1 MISIKFYSLFLL
13 FYCEK
18 FINSSSQSTII
29 NMKTKFILVASVAA
43 CSFVFGQN
51 TPSKLIPG
59 KSGLHA
65 EFMRFDKNAP
75 AFQGSPVLFDE
86 ASQRLSPGQAR
97 KLGLEKDA
105 LGFETHRFQQT
116 VNDIPV
122 EYGMMAV
129 QTKDGKIV
137 GQSGKW
143 VLNVPKGVEKKANL
157 SENIALQNALS
168 FIGAESY
175 KWQNREE
182 EDFLKKD
189 SKNADAS
196 FAPKGELVYY
206 SDPTDEKLNDL
217 TLAYKFDIYAEKPL
231 SRQYV
236 FVDAK
241 NGKILGTDAIIHEV
255 NTPGTATTA
264 YSGSRSIVADSY
276 NGSYRLRET
285 GRNGGT
291 SVETYNLKKGTNY
304 STAVDFTDT
313 DNVWNN
319 VNTNKDQYATDAHW
333 GAEMTLDYYYTKFGR
348 KSIDNNNFAIKSYV
362 HYSTNYFNA
371 FWDGSRMTYG
381 DGSSTTN
388 GGKPLTALDV
398 CGHEI
403 THGMTSKTANLAYQ
417 RESGALNE
425 GFSDVFGNSIERWA
439 RPTQASWT
447 LGEDFSYVIRDMAN
461 PNAYSQ
467 PDTYKGKYWKDA
479 SSSCTPQGNPNLPG
493 YNDSCWVHTNSG
505 VLNFWYY
512 LLVTGG
518 SGTNDNGFA
527 YNVSGI
533 GLDKAGAIAYRTLTT
548 YLTSSSNYANA
559 RTYSLQAAADLY
571 GAGSN
576 EVTQVTNAWNA
587 VGVGGGTSPA
597 GLVVT
602 TSTISAYT
610 ISPNPAT
617 DRFTVNFEGKAGKGI
632 VELVSLTGKKEIS
645 EKVEITDGVNK
656 LNIQLPSNILPGVYI
671 VTVNGQKAGNL
682 IKK

>member
-1 MISIKFYSLFLL
+1 
-13 FYCEK
+13 
-18 FINSSSQSTII
+18 
-29 NMKTKFILVASVAA
+29 MKTKFILAASVAA

-65 EFMRFDKNAP
+65 DFMRFDKNGP
-75 AFQGSPVLFDE
+75 EFKGSPVLFDE
-86 ASQRLSPGQAR
+86 TSQRLSPGQSR
-97 KLGLEKDA
+97 KLGNESDQ

-129 QTKDGKIV
+129 QTKNGKIV
-137 GQSGKW
+137 GQTGKW
-143 VLNVPKGVEKKANL
+143 LLNVSKAVERKANL
-157 SENIALQNALS
+157 SEEVALQSALS
-168 FIGAESY
+168 FVGAESY
-175 KWQNREE
+175 KWQNKNEE
-182 EDFLKKD
+182 EFIKKETD
-189 SKNADAS
+189 DANAS

-217 TLAYKFDIYAEKPL
+217 RLAYKFDIYAEKPL

-241 NGKILGTDAIIHEV
+241 NGKVLGVDAIIHDV
-255 NTPGTATTA
+255 NAPGTATTA
-264 YSGSRSIVADSY
+264 YSGNRNIVADSY

-291 SVETYNLKKGTNY
+291 SVETYNLNKGTNY

-333 GAEMTLDYYYTKFGR
+333 GAEMTVDYLYTKFGR
-348 KSIDNNNFAIKSYV
+348 KSIDNNHFAIKSYI

-388 GGKPLTALDV
+388 GGKPLTAIDV

-403 THGMTSKTANLAYQ
+403 THGMTSKTANLVYQ

-425 GFSDVFGNSIERWA
+425 GFSDIFGNSIERWA

-461 PNAYSQ
+461 PNAYGQ
-467 PDTYKGKYWKDA
+467 PDTYLGTYWKATTTSGCA
-479 SSSCTPQGNPNLPG
+479 SPSQA
-493 YNDSCWVHTNSG
+493 NDYCGVHTNSG

-518 SGTNDNGFA
+518 SGTNDKGFA

-533 GLDKAGAIAYRTLTT
+533 GLDKAAAIAYRTLTT
-548 YLTSSSNYANA
+548 YLISTSTYANA

-587 VGVGGGTSPA
+587 VGVGGGTSPSGFVA
-597 GLVVT
+597 
-602 TSTISAYT
+602 SATNASPFT

-617 DRFTVNFEGKAGKGI
+617 DMFTIAFESKEGKGT
-632 VELVSLTGKKEIS
+632 VELTSLTGKREIS
-645 EKVEITDGVNK
+645 EKVTLTEGVNK
-656 LNIQLPSNILPGVYI
+656 LNIKLPSNMLPGVYI

>member
-1 MISIKFYSLFLL
+1 
-13 FYCEK
+13 
-18 FINSSSQSTII
+18 
-29 NMKTKFILVASVAA
+29 MKTKFILAASVAA

-65 EFMRFDKNAP
+65 DFMRFDKNGP
-75 AFQGSPVLFDE
+75 EFKGSPVLFDE
-86 ASQRLSPGQAR
+86 TSQRLSPGQSR
-97 KLGLEKDA
+97 KLGNESDQ

-129 QTKDGKIV
+129 QTKNGKIV
-137 GQSGKW
+137 GQTGKW
-143 VLNVPKGVEKKANL
+143 LLNVSKAVERKANL
-157 SENIALQNALS
+157 SEEIALQSALS
-168 FIGAESY
+168 FVGAESY
-175 KWQNREE
+175 KWQNKNEE
-182 EDFLKKD
+182 EFIKKETD
-189 SKNADAS
+189 DANAS

-217 TLAYKFDIYAEKPL
+217 RLAYKFDIYAEKPL

-241 NGKILGTDAIIHEV
+241 NGKVLGVDAIIHDV
-255 NTPGTATTA
+255 NAPGTATTA
-264 YSGSRSIVADSY
+264 YSGNRNIVADSY

-291 SVETYNLKKGTNY
+291 SVETYNLNKGTNY

-333 GAEMTLDYYYTKFGR
+333 GAEMTVDYLYTKFGR
-348 KSIDNNNFAIKSYV
+348 KSIDNNHFAIKSYV

-388 GGKPLTALDV
+388 GGKPLTAIDV

-403 THGMTSKTANLAYQ
+403 AHGMTSKTANLVYQ
-417 RESGALNE
+417 REPGALNE
-425 GFSDVFGNSIERWA
+425 GFSDIFGNSIERWA

-461 PNAYSQ
+461 PNAYGQ
-467 PDTYKGKYWKDA
+467 PDTYLGTYWKATTTSGCA
-479 SSSCTPQGNPNLPG
+479 SPSQA
-493 YNDSCWVHTNSG
+493 NDYCGVHTNSG

-518 SGTNDNGFA
+518 SGTNDKGFA

-533 GLDKAGAIAYRTLTT
+533 GLDKAAAIAYRTLTT
-548 YLTSSSNYANA
+548 YLISTSTYANA

-571 GAGSN
+571 GTGSN

-587 VGVGGGTSPA
+587 VGVGGGTSPS
-597 GLVVT
+597 GLVA
-602 TSTISAYT
+602 SATNASPFT

-617 DRFTVNFEGKAGKGI
+617 DMFTIAFESKEGKGT
-632 VELVSLTGKKEIS
+632 VELTSLTGKREIS
-645 EKVEITDGVNK
+645 EKVTLTEGVNK
-656 LNIQLPSNILPGVYI
+656 LNIKLPSNMLPGVYI

>member
-1 MISIKFYSLFLL
+1 
-13 FYCEK
+13 
-18 FINSSSQSTII
+18 
-29 NMKTKFILVASVAA
+29 MKTKFILAVSVAA

-65 EFMRFDKNAP
+65 EFMRFDKNGP
-75 AFQGSPVLFDE
+75 EFKGSPVLFDE
-86 ASQRLSPGQAR
+86 TSQRLSPGQSR
-97 KLGLEKDA
+97 KLGNEVDQ

-129 QTKDGKIV
+129 QTKNGKIV
-137 GQSGKW
+137 GQTGKW
-143 VLNVPKGVEKKANL
+143 MLNVPKAVERKANL
-157 SENIALQNALS
+157 SEEIALQSALS
-168 FIGAESY
+168 FVGAESY
-175 KWQNREE
+175 KWQNKDEE
-182 EDFLKKD
+182 EFIKKETND
-189 SKNADAS
+189 ASAS

-217 TLAYKFDIYAEKPL
+217 RLAYKFDIYSEKPL

-241 NGKILGTDAIIHEV
+241 NGKVLGVDAIIHDV
-255 NTPGTATTA
+255 NAPGTATTA
-264 YSGSRSIVADSY
+264 YSGNRNIVTDSY
-276 NGSYRLRET
+276 NGSYRLREI

-291 SVETYNLKKGTNY
+291 PVETYNLKKGTSY
-304 STAVDFTDT
+304 SAAVDFTDT

-333 GAEMTLDYYYTKFGR
+333 GAEMTVDYLYTKFGR
-348 KSIDNNNFAIKSYV
+348 KSIDNNHFAIKSYV

-381 DGSSTTN
+381 DGSSSTN
-388 GGKPLTALDV
+388 GGKPLTAIDV

-403 THGMTSKTANLAYQ
+403 AHGMTSKTANLVYQ

-425 GFSDVFGNSIERWA
+425 GFSDIFGNSIERWA

-461 PNAYSQ
+461 PNAYGQ
-467 PDTYKGKYWKDA
+467 PDTYLGTYWKATTTSGCA
-479 SSSCTPQGNPNLPG
+479 SPSQA
-493 YNDSCWVHTNSG
+493 NDYCGVHTNSG

-518 SGTNDNGFA
+518 SGTNDKGFA

-533 GLDKAGAIAYRTLTT
+533 GLDKAAAIAYRTLTT
-548 YLTSSSNYANA
+548 YLISTSTYANA

-587 VGVGGGTSPA
+587 VGVGGGTSPS
-597 GLVVT
+597 GLVA
-602 TSTISAYT
+602 SANNASLFT

-617 DRFTVNFEGKAGKGI
+617 DMFTVAFESKEGKGT
-632 VELVSLTGKKEIS
+632 VELTSLTGKREIS
-645 EKVEITDGVNK
+645 EKVTLTDGVNK
-656 LNIQLPSNILPGVYI
+656 LNIKLPSNMLPGVYI

>member
-1 MISIKFYSLFLL
+1 
-13 FYCEK
+13 
-18 FINSSSQSTII
+18 
-29 NMKTKFILVASVAA
+29 MKTKFILAVSVAA

-51 TPSKLIPG
+51 TPSKVIPG

-65 EFMRFDKNAP
+65 EFLRFDKNGP
-75 AFQGSPVLFDE
+75 AFKGSPVLLDE
-86 ASQRLSPGQAR
+86 RSERLSQGQAR
-97 KLGLEKDA
+97 KLGIETDK

-143 VLNVPKGVEKKANL
+143 VLKVPSGVEKKSNV
-157 SENIALQNALS
+157 SEQIALQNALN
-168 FIGAESY
+168 FVGAEQY
-175 KWQNREE
+175 KWQNKEE
-182 EDFLKKD
+182 EDFIKRETND
-189 SKNADAS
+189 DNAS

-206 SDPTDEKLNDL
+206 SDPTDETLKDL
-217 TLAYKFDIYAEKPL
+217 KLAYKFDIYAEKPL

-241 NGKILGTDAIIHEV
+241 NGNVLGMDAIIHDV
-255 NTPGTATTA
+255 NTPGTATTG
-264 YSGSRSIVADSY
+264 YSGNRNIMADSY

-291 SVETYNLKKGTNY
+291 SVETYNLKKGTSY
-304 STAVDFTDT
+304 SAAVDFTDT

-333 GAEMTLDYYYTKFGR
+333 GAEMTVDYLFTKFGR
-348 KSIDNNNFAIKSYV
+348 KSIDNNHFAIKSYV

-381 DGSSTTN
+381 DGSSSTN
-388 GGKPLTALDV
+388 GGKPLTAIDV

-403 THGMTSKTANLAYQ
+403 THGMTSKTANLVYQ
-417 RESGALNE
+417 REPGALNE
-425 GFSDVFGNSIERWA
+425 GFSDIFGNSIERWA
-439 RPTQASWT
+439 RPSQASWT

-461 PNAYSQ
+461 PNAYGQ
-467 PDTYKGKYWKDA
+467 PDTYLGTYWKAATTSGCA
-479 SSSCTPQGNPNLPG
+479 SPSQA
-493 YNDSCWVHTNSG
+493 NDYCGVHTNSG

-533 GLDKAGAIAYRTLTT
+533 GLDKAAAVAYRTLTT
-548 YLTSSSNYANA
+548 YLTSTSTYANT
-559 RTYSLQAAADLY
+559 RTYSLQAATDLY

-597 GLVVT
+597 GLIAAT
-602 TSTISAYT
+602 ANDSQYT

-617 DRFTVNFEGKAGKGI
+617 DRFTVVFNGKEGKGI
-632 VELVSLTGKKEIS
+632 VELVNLTGRKELS
-645 EKVEITDGVNK
+645 EKVNLTDGANK
-656 LNIQLPSNILPGVYI
+656 LEIQLPSNMLPGVYI

>member
-1 MISIKFYSLFLL
+1 
-13 FYCEK
+13 
-18 FINSSSQSTII
+18 
-29 NMKTKFILVASVAA
+29 MKAKFILAASIAA
-43 CSFVFGQN
+43 CSFAFGQN
-51 TPSKLIPG
+51 TPSKVIPG

-65 EFMRFDKNAP
+65 EFLRFEKDGP

-86 ASQRLSPGQAR
+86 KSERLSPGQAR
-97 KLGLEKDA
+97 KLGLETDK

-122 EYGMMAV
+122 EYGVMAV

-143 VLNVPKGVEKKANL
+143 VLKVPSGVEKKSNI
-157 SENIALQNALS
+157 SEKIALQNALN
-168 FIGAESY
+168 FVGAEQY
-175 KWQNREE
+175 KWQNKEE
-182 EDFLKKD
+182 EDFIKKE
-189 SKNADAS
+189 SKDNNAS
-196 FAPKGELVYY
+196 FVPKGELVYY
-206 SDPTDEKLNDL
+206 SDPTDETLKDL
-217 TLAYKFDIYAEKPL
+217 KLAYKFDVYAEKPL

-241 NGKILGTDAIIHEV
+241 NGKVLGMDAIIHEV
-255 NTPGTATTA
+255 NTPGAATTV
-264 YSGSRSIVADSY
+264 YSGSRNIMADSY
-276 NGSYRLRET
+276 GGSYRLRET

-291 SVETYNLKKGTNY
+291 AVETYNLQKTINF
-304 STAVDFTDT
+304 SSAVDFTDT

-333 GAEMTLDYYYTKFGR
+333 GAEMTLDYYFTKFGR
-348 KSIDNNNFAIKSYV
+348 KSIDNNHFAIKSYV
-362 HYSTNYFNA
+362 HYGNNIFNA
-371 FWDGSRMTYG
+371 YWDGSRMLYG

-388 GGKPLTALDV
+388 GGKPLTAIDV

-403 THGMTSKTANLAYQ
+403 THGMTSKTANLVYQ
-417 RESGALNE
+417 REPGALNE
-425 GFSDVFGNSIERWA
+425 GFSDIFGNTIERWA

-447 LGEDFSYVIRDMAN
+447 LGEDFSYVIRDMSN
-461 PNAYSQ
+461 PNAYRQ
-467 PDTYKGKYWKDA
+467 PDTYQGTYWKVATTSGCA
-479 SSSCTPQGNPNLPG
+479 SPSQA
-493 YNDSCWVHTNSG
+493 NDYCGVHTNSG

-518 SGTNDNGFA
+518 TGTNDNGFA

-548 YLTSSSNYANA
+548 YLTSTSTYANA
-559 RTYSLQAAADLY
+559 RTYSLQAATDLY

-587 VGVGGGTSPA
+587 VGVGGGTSAA
-597 GLVVT
+597 GLIAAAANE
-602 TSTISAYT
+602 SPYT

-617 DRFTVNFEGKAGKGI
+617 DRFTVVFNGKAGKGT
-632 VELVSLTGKKEIS
+632 VELVNLTGRRELS
-645 EKVEITDGVNK
+645 EKVNLTDGANRVE
-656 LNIQLPSNILPGVYI
+656 IQLPSNILPGVYI

>member
-1 MISIKFYSLFLL
+1 
-13 FYCEK
+13 
-18 FINSSSQSTII
+18 
-29 NMKTKFILVASVAA
+29 MKTKFILLAGIAVS
-43 CSFVFGQN
+43 SFVFGQDR
-51 TPSKLIPG
+51 PSKLIPG
-59 KSGLHA
+59 KSGLHSD
-65 EFMRFDKNAP
+65 FMRFDKNGP
-75 AFQGSPVLFDE
+75 VFQGSPVLFDE
-86 ASQRLSPGQAR
+86 VSQRLSPGQAR
-97 KLGLEKDA
+97 KLGTEKDK

-116 VNDIPV
+116 VNGIPV

-129 QTKDGKIV
+129 QTKGGKIV

-143 VLNVPKGVEKKANL
+143 ILNTPKAVEKAANI
-157 SENIALQNALS
+157 SEDIALQNALS
-168 FIGAESY
+168 FVGAEAY
-175 KWQNREE
+175 KWQNKTE
-182 EDFLKKD
+182 EDFIKKEAGN
-189 SKNADAS
+189 SDAT

-206 SDPTDEKLNDL
+206 SDPSDENMADL
-217 TLAYKFDIYAEKPL
+217 KLAYKFDIYAEKPL

-241 NGKILGTDAIIHEV
+241 NGKVLGTDAIIHEV
-255 NTPGTATTA
+255 NTPGTATTV
-264 YSGSRSIVADSY
+264 YSGSRSIITDSY

-291 SVETYNLKKGTNY
+291 AVETYNMKKGTNFAN
-304 STAVDFTDT
+304 AVDFTDA
-313 DNVWNN
+313 DNNWNN
-319 VNTNKDQYATDAHW
+319 INTNKDEYATDAHW
-333 GAEMTLDYYYTKFGR
+333 GAEMTLDYYYTKYGR

-362 HYSTNYFNA
+362 HYSTNLFNA
-371 FWDGSRMTYG
+371 YWDGSRMLYG

-388 GGKPLTALDV
+388 GGKPLTAIDV

-425 GFSDVFGNSIERWA
+425 GFSDIFGNTIERWA
-439 RPTQASWT
+439 RPAKASWT
-447 LGEDFSYVIRDMAN
+447 IGEDFNYVIRDMSN
-461 PNAYSQ
+461 PNAYRQ
-467 PDTYKGKYWKDA
+467 PDTYMGTYWKTA
-479 SSSCTPQGNPNLPG
+479 TTSGCSFPSQA
-493 YNDSCWVHTNSG
+493 NDYCGVHTNSG

-518 SGTNDNGFA
+518 SGTNDKGFA

-533 GLDKAGAIAYRTLTT
+533 GLDKAAAIAYRTLTT
-548 YLTSSSNYANA
+548 YLTSSSTYANT

-597 GLVVT
+597 GKTAIAADAPL
-602 TSTISAYT
+602 YT

-617 DRFTVNFEGKAGKGI
+617 DRFTVAFEGKSGKGT
-632 VELVSLTGKKEIS
+632 VELIGLTGKREVS
-645 EKVEITDGVNK
+645 EKVNIADGINK
-656 LNIQLPSNILPGVYI
+656 LEIQLPSNILPGVY
-671 VTVNGQKAGNL
+671 VVMVNGQKAGNL

>member
-1 MISIKFYSLFLL
+1 
-13 FYCEK
+13 
-18 FINSSSQSTII
+18 
-29 NMKTKFILVASVAA
+29 MKTKFILAVSVAA
-43 CSFVFGQN
+43 CSFAFGQE
-51 TPSKLIPG
+51 TPSKVVPG

-65 EFMRFDKNAP
+65 EFLRFDKSSPDFKGA
-75 AFQGSPVLFDE
+75 PVLFDE
-86 ASQRLSPGQAR
+86 ASQRLSVGQSR
-97 KLGLEKDA
+97 KLGLEKDK

-116 VNDIPV
+116 INDIPV

-129 QTKDGKIV
+129 QTKGGKIV
-137 GQSGKW
+137 GETGKW
-143 VLNVPKGVEKKANL
+143 ILKIPATIEKKANI
-157 SENIALQNALS
+157 SESTALQSALS
-168 FIGAESY
+168 FVGADSY
-175 KWQNREE
+175 KWQNKEE
-182 EDFLKKD
+182 EEFIKKE
-189 SKNADAS
+189 SKNNDAS

-206 SDPTDEKLNDL
+206 SDPSDEKIGDL
-217 TLAYKFDIYAEKPL
+217 KLAYKFDIYAEKPL

-241 NGKILGTDAIIHEV
+241 DAKVLGTNALIHET
-255 NTPGTATTA
+255 NAPGTATTG
-264 YSGSRSIVADSY
+264 YSGNRSIVADSY

-291 SVETYNLKKGTNY
+291 AVETYNLKKGTSY
-304 STAVDFTDT
+304 ASAVDFTDT
-313 DNVWNN
+313 DNNWNN

-333 GAEMTLDYYYTKFGR
+333 GAEITLDYFYTKFGR
-348 KSIDNNNFAIKSYV
+348 KSIDNNNFTIKSYI

-388 GGKPLTALDV
+388 GGKPLTAIDV

-403 THGMTSKTANLAYQ
+403 THGLTTKTANLAYQ

-425 GFSDVFGNSIERWA
+425 GFSDIFGNTIERWA
-439 RPTQASWT
+439 RPTQASWK

-461 PNAYSQ
+461 PNGYSQ
-467 PDTYKGKYWKDA
+467 PDTYLGTYWKA
-479 SSSCTPQGNPNLPG
+479 TTTSGCSTPSQS
-493 YNDSCWVHTNSG
+493 NDYCGVHTNSG

-518 SGTNDNGFA
+518 TGTNDKGFA
-527 YNVSGI
+527 YNVSAIGI
-533 GLDKAGAIAYRTLTT
+533 DKAGAIAYRTLTN
-548 YLTSSSNYANA
+548 YLTSSSTYANA

-587 VGVGGGTSPA
+587 VGVGGGTSAA
-597 GLVVT
+597 GKTAAEASL
-602 TSTISAYT
+602 YT

-617 DRFTVNFEGKAGKGI
+617 DRFTVEFEGKEGKGI

-645 EKVEITDGVNK
+645 EKFKMTDGLNK
-656 LNIQLPSNILPGVYI
+656 VDIQLPSGILSGVYI
-671 VTVNGQKAGNL
+671 VLVNGQKAGNL

>member
-1 MISIKFYSLFLL
+1 
-13 FYCEK
+13 
-18 FINSSSQSTII
+18 
-29 NMKTKFILVASVAA
+29 MKTKFILVASVAA
-43 CSFVFGQN
+43 CSFVFAQN
-51 TPSKLIPG
+51 TPSKLNPS

-65 EFMRFDKNAP
+65 DFLRFDKNAP

-86 ASQRLSPGQAR
+86 ATERLTTGQGL

-116 VNDIPV
+116 VNGIPV

-129 QTKDGKIV
+129 QTKEGKIV

-143 VLNVPKGVEKKANL
+143 VLNVPKSAEKKANI
-157 SENIALQNALS
+157 SEKIALQNALS
-168 FIGAESY
+168 FVGAETY
-175 KWQNREE
+175 RWENKEE

-189 SKNADAS
+189 SNDPNAS
-196 FAPKGELVYY
+196 FVPKGELVYY

-241 NGKILGTDAIIHEV
+241 SGKVLGVDAIIHEV
-255 NTPGTATTA
+255 NAPGTATTV
-264 YSGSRSIVADSY
+264 YSGSRNIVTDSY

-285 GRNGGT
+285 GRNAGT
-291 SVETYNLKKGTNY
+291 AVETYNLKKTTNF
-304 STAVDFTDT
+304 SSAVDFTDT

-333 GAEMTLDYYYTKFGR
+333 GAEMTLDYYYSKYGR

-362 HYSTNYFNA
+362 HYGNNVFNA
-371 FWDGSRMTYG
+371 YWDGSRMLYG

-388 GGKPLTALDV
+388 GGKPLTAIDV

-403 THGMTSKTANLAYQ
+403 THGLTSKTANLVYQ
-417 RESGALNE
+417 REPGALNE
-425 GFSDVFGNSIERWA
+425 GFSDIFGNTIERWA

-447 LGEDFSYVIRDMAN
+447 LGEDFSYVIRDMSN
-461 PNAYSQ
+461 PNAYRQ
-467 PDTYKGKYWKDA
+467 PDTYKGTYWKDA
-479 SSSCTPQGNPNLPG
+479 TTTGCAVPG
-493 YNDSCWVHTNSG
+493 QTTNDYCGVHTNSG

-518 SGTNDNGFA
+518 TGTNDNGFA

-548 YLTSSSNYANA
+548 YLTSSSTYANT
-559 RTYSLQAAADLY
+559 RTYSIQAATDLY
-571 GAGSN
+571 GATSN
-576 EVTQVTNAWNA
+576 EVTQVKNAWNA

-597 GLVVT
+597 GLVAA
-602 TSTISAYT
+602 TSNVSNYT

-617 DRFTVNFEGKAGKGI
+617 DRFNINFEGKAGKGI
-632 VELVSLTGKKEIS
+632 VELVSLTGKKELS
-645 EKVEITDGVNK
+645 EKVEITEGTNK
-656 LNIQLPSNILPGVYI
+656 LNIQLPSNLLPGVYV

>member
-1 MISIKFYSLFLL
+1 
-13 FYCEK
+13 
-18 FINSSSQSTII
+18 
-29 NMKTKFILVASVAA
+29 MKTKFILVASVAA
-43 CSFVFGQN
+43 FSFVSAQN
-51 TPSKLIPG
+51 KPSKLDPG

-65 EFMRFDKNAP
+65 EFMRFEKNAP

-86 ASQRLSPGQAR
+86 ASQRLSQGQGL
-97 KLGLEKDA
+97 KLGLERDA

-182 EDFLKKD
+182 EEFLKRD
-189 SKNADAS
+189 SNNSNAS

-255 NTPGTATTA
+255 NTPGTATTG

-291 SVETYNLKKGTNY
+291 AVETYNLKKGTNY

-381 DGSSTTN
+381 DGSPTTN

-518 SGTNDNGFA
+518 SGTNDNSFA

-559 RTYSLQAAADLY
+559 RTYSIQAATDLY
-571 GAGSN
+571 GATSN
-576 EVTQVTNAWNA
+576 EVTQVKNAWNA
-587 VGVGGGTSPA
+587 VGVGGGTSAA
-597 GLVVT
+597 GKVAATDTQL
-602 TSTISAYT
+602 YT

-645 EKVEITDGVNK
+645 EKVEMTDGINK
-656 LNIQLPSNILPGVYI
+656 LNIQLPSNMLPGVYI

>member
-1 MISIKFYSLFLL
+1 
-13 FYCEK
+13 
-18 FINSSSQSTII
+18 
-29 NMKTKFILVASVAA
+29 MKTKFILVASVAA

-51 TPSKLIPG
+51 TPSKVVPAQN
-59 KSGLHA
+59 GLHT
-65 EFMRFDKNAP
+65 EFMRFEKNGP
-75 AFQGSPVLFDE
+75 TFQGSPVLFDE
-86 ASQRLSPGQAR
+86 TSQRFSSGESR
-97 KLGLEKDA
+97 KLGLEKDG

-116 VNDIPV
+116 INGIPV

-129 QTKDGKIV
+129 QTKDGKII
-137 GQSGKW
+137 GESGKW
-143 VLNVPKGVEKKANL
+143 ILDVPQVMEKKSNI
-157 SENIALQNALS
+157 SESIALQNALS
-168 FIGAESY
+168 FVGADKY
-175 KWQNREE
+175 KWQNKEE
-182 EDFLKKD
+182 EDFIKKESGND
-189 SKNADAS
+189 NAS

-206 SDPTDEKLNDL
+206 SDPVDEKLKDL
-217 TLAYKFDIYAEKPL
+217 KLAYKFDIYAEKPL

-241 NGKILGTDAIIHEV
+241 SGKVLGVDAIIHDV
-255 NTPGTATTA
+255 NTPGTATTG
-264 YSGSRSIVADSY
+264 YSGNRSIVADSY

-291 SVETYNLKKGTNY
+291 SVETYNLKKGTSY
-304 STAVDFTDT
+304 ASAVDFTDT

-333 GAEMTLDYYYTKFGR
+333 GAEMTLDYFYTKFGR

-381 DGSSTTN
+381 DGSSSTN

-403 THGMTSKTANLAYQ
+403 THGMTSKTANLVYQ
-417 RESGALNE
+417 REPGALNE
-425 GFSDVFGNSIERWA
+425 GFSDIFGNTIEKWA
-439 RPTQASWT
+439 RPSQASWT
-447 LGEDFSYVIRDMAN
+447 LGEDFSYVIRNMAN

-467 PDTYKGKYWKDA
+467 PDTYLGTYWKA
-479 SSSCTPQGNPNLPG
+479 TTTSGCVTPSQS
-493 YNDSCWVHTNSG
+493 NDYCGVHTNSG

-518 SGTNDNGFA
+518 TGTNDKGFA

-533 GLDKAGAIAYRTLTT
+533 GLDKAGAIAYRTLTS
-548 YLTSSSNYANA
+548 YLTSTSTYANA
-559 RTYSLQAAADLY
+559 RTNSLQAAADLY

-597 GLVVT
+597 GLVA
-602 TSTISAYT
+602 SAKESPYT

-617 DRFTVNFEGKAGKGI
+617 DRFMVTFEGKAGKGT
-632 VELVSLTGKKEIS
+632 VELTSLTGKKEIS
-645 EKVEITDGVNK
+645 EKVTLTDGTNK
-656 LNIQLPSNILPGVYI
+656 LNIQLPTNMLPGVYV

>member
-1 MISIKFYSLFLL
+1 
-13 FYCEK
+13 
-18 FINSSSQSTII
+18 
-29 NMKTKFILVASVAA
+29 MKTKFILAASIAA
-43 CSFVFGQN
+43 CSFAFGQN
-51 TPSKLIPG
+51 TPSKVVPG

-65 EFMRFDKNAP
+65 EFMRFEKNGP
-75 AFQGSPVLFDE
+75 AFQGSPVLFNE
-86 ASQRLSPGQAR
+86 TSQRLSSGESR
-97 KLGLEKDA
+97 KIGLEKDG

-116 VNDIPV
+116 VNGIPV

-143 VLNVPKGVEKKANL
+143 ILDVPQGIEKKSNI
-157 SENIALQNALS
+157 SESTALQSALS
-168 FIGAESY
+168 FVGADKY
-175 KWQNREE
+175 KWQNKEE
-182 EDFLKKD
+182 EDFIKKESGD
-189 SKNADAS
+189 DKAS
-196 FAPKGELVYY
+196 FAPKAEIVYY
-206 SDPTDEKLNDL
+206 SEPTDESLKDL
-217 TLAYKFDIYAEKPL
+217 KLAYKFDIYAEKPL

-241 NGKILGTDAIIHEV
+241 NGKVLGLDAIIHDV
-255 NTPGTATTA
+255 NTPGTATTG

-291 SVETYNLKKGTNY
+291 SVETYNLKKGTSY
-304 STAVDFTDT
+304 ASAVDFTDT

-333 GAEMTLDYYYTKFGR
+333 GAEMTLDYFYTKFGR

-381 DGSSTTN
+381 DGSSSTN

-403 THGMTSKTANLAYQ
+403 THGMTSKTANLVYQ
-417 RESGALNE
+417 REPGALNE
-425 GFSDVFGNSIERWA
+425 GFSDIFGNTIEKWA
-439 RPTQASWT
+439 RPSQASWT
-447 LGEDFSYVIRDMAN
+447 LGEDFSYVIRNMAN

-467 PDTYKGKYWKDA
+467 PDTYLGTYWKATTTSGCA
-479 SSSCTPQGNPNLPG
+479 SPSQA
-493 YNDSCWVHTNSG
+493 NDYCGVHTNSG

-518 SGTNDNGFA
+518 TGTNDKGFA

-548 YLTSSSNYANA
+548 YLTSTSTYANA
-559 RTYSLQAAADLY
+559 RTYSLQSAADLY

-597 GLVVT
+597 GLVAT
-602 TSTISAYT
+602 AAKESPYT

-617 DRFTVNFEGKAGKGI
+617 DRFTVAFDGKAGKGT

-645 EKVEITDGVNK
+645 EKVTLTDGANK
-656 LNIQLPSNILPGVYI
+656 INIQLPTNMLPGVYI
-671 VTVNGQKAGNL
+671 VTVNGQTAGNL

>member
-1 MISIKFYSLFLL
+1 
-13 FYCEK
+13 
-18 FINSSSQSTII
+18 
-29 NMKTKFILVASVAA
+29 MKTKFILAASVAA

-51 TPSKLIPG
+51 TPSKVIPG

-65 EFMRFDKNAP
+65 EFLRFDKNGP
-75 AFQGSPVLFDE
+75 AFQGSPVLLDE
-86 ASQRLSPGQAR
+86 RSEKLSQGQAR
-97 KLGLEKDA
+97 KLGLETDK

-116 VNDIPV
+116 INDIPV

-143 VLNVPKGVEKKANL
+143 VLNVPSGVEKKSNI
-157 SENIALQNALS
+157 SEKIALQNALN
-168 FIGAESY
+168 FVGAEQY
-175 KWQNREE
+175 KWQNKEE
-182 EDFLKKD
+182 EDFIKKESND
-189 SKNADAS
+189 DNAS

-206 SDPTDEKLNDL
+206 SDPTDETLRDL
-217 TLAYKFDIYAEKPL
+217 KLAYKFDIYAEKPL

-241 NGKILGTDAIIHEV
+241 NGKVLGMDAIIHDI
-255 NTPGTATTA
+255 NTPGTATTG
-264 YSGSRSIVADSY
+264 YSGNRNIVTDSY
-276 NGSYRLRET
+276 SGSYRLRET

-291 SVETYNLKKGTNY
+291 SVETYNLKKGTSY
-304 STAVDFTDT
+304 ASAVDFTDT

-333 GAEMTLDYYYTKFGR
+333 GAEMTVDYLYTKFGR
-348 KSIDNNNFAIKSYV
+348 KSIDNNHFAIKSYV

-381 DGSSTTN
+381 DGSSSTN
-388 GGKPLTALDV
+388 GGKPLTAIDV

-403 THGMTSKTANLAYQ
+403 THGMTSKTANLVYQ
-417 RESGALNE
+417 REPGALNE
-425 GFSDVFGNSIERWA
+425 GFSDIFGNSIERWA

-467 PDTYKGKYWKDA
+467 PDTYLGTYWKATTTSGCA
-479 SSSCTPQGNPNLPG
+479 SPSQA
-493 YNDSCWVHTNSG
+493 NDYCGVHTNSG

-533 GLDKAGAIAYRTLTT
+533 GLDKAAAVAYRTLTT
-548 YLTSSSNYANA
+548 YLTSTSTYANT

-597 GLVVT
+597 GLIAAAANE
-602 TSTISAYT
+602 SSYI

-617 DRFTVNFEGKAGKGI
+617 DRFIVSFEGKAGKGT
-632 VELVSLTGKKEIS
+632 VELVGLTGKRELS
-645 EKVEITDGVNK
+645 EKVNLTDGTNRVEIK
-656 LNIQLPSNILPGVYI
+656 LPSNMLPGVYV

-682 IKK
+682 LKK

>member
-1 MISIKFYSLFLL
+1 
-13 FYCEK
+13 
-18 FINSSSQSTII
+18 
-29 NMKTKFILVASVAA
+29 MKTKFILAVSVAA

-65 EFMRFDKNAP
+65 EFMRFDKNGP
-75 AFQGSPVLFDE
+75 EFKGSPVLFDE
-86 ASQRLSPGQAR
+86 TSQRLSPGQSR
-97 KLGLEKDA
+97 KLGNEVDQ

-129 QTKDGKIV
+129 QTKNGKIV
-137 GQSGKW
+137 GQTGKW
-143 VLNVPKGVEKKANL
+143 MLNVPKAVERKANL
-157 SENIALQNALS
+157 SEEIALQSALS
-168 FIGAESY
+168 FVGAESY
-175 KWQNREE
+175 KWQNKDEE
-182 EDFLKKD
+182 EFIKKETND
-189 SKNADAS
+189 ASAS

-217 TLAYKFDIYAEKPL
+217 RLAYKFDIYSEKPL

-241 NGKILGTDAIIHEV
+241 NGKVLGVDAIIHDV
-255 NTPGTATTA
+255 NAPGTATTA
-264 YSGSRSIVADSY
+264 YSGNRNIVTDSY

-291 SVETYNLKKGTNY
+291 PVETYNLKKGTSY
-304 STAVDFTDT
+304 SAAVDFIDT

-333 GAEMTLDYYYTKFGR
+333 GAEMTVDYLYTKFGR
-348 KSIDNNNFAIKSYV
+348 KSIDNNHFAIKSYV

-381 DGSSTTN
+381 DGSSSTN
-388 GGKPLTALDV
+388 GGKPLTAIDV

-403 THGMTSKTANLAYQ
+403 AHGMTSKTANLVYQ

-425 GFSDVFGNSIERWA
+425 GFSDIFGNSIERWA

-461 PNAYSQ
+461 PNAYGQ
-467 PDTYKGKYWKDA
+467 PDTYLGTYWKATTTSGCA
-479 SSSCTPQGNPNLPG
+479 SPSQA
-493 YNDSCWVHTNSG
+493 NDYCGVHTNSG

-518 SGTNDNGFA
+518 SGTNDKGFA

-533 GLDKAGAIAYRTLTT
+533 GLDKAAAIAYRTLTT
-548 YLTSSSNYANA
+548 YLISTSTYANA

-587 VGVGGGTSPA
+587 VGVGGGTSPS
-597 GLVVT
+597 GLVA
-602 TSTISAYT
+602 SANNASLFT

-617 DRFTVNFEGKAGKGI
+617 DMFTIAFESKEGKGT
-632 VELVSLTGKKEIS
+632 VELTSLTGKREIS
-645 EKVEITDGVNK
+645 EKVTLTDGVNK
-656 LNIQLPSNILPGVYI
+656 LNIKLPSNMLPGVYI

>member
-1 MISIKFYSLFLL
+1 
-13 FYCEK
+13 
-18 FINSSSQSTII
+18 
-29 NMKTKFILVASVAA
+29 MKTKFILAVSVAA
-43 CSFVFGQN
+43 FSFTFGQE

-65 EFMRFDKNAP
+65 EFMRFDKNGP
-75 AFQGSPVLFDE
+75 DFKGEPVLFNE
-86 ASQRLSPGQAR
+86 TSQRLSPGQAR
-97 KLGLEKDA
+97 KLGSEKDQ

-116 VNDIPV
+116 INGIPV

-129 QTKDGKIV
+129 QTKGGKIV
-137 GQSGKW
+137 GETGKW
-143 VLNVPKGVEKKANL
+143 ILKETAAAEKKANI
-157 SENIALQNALS
+157 SESTALQNALS
-168 FIGAESY
+168 FVGADSY
-175 KWQNREE
+175 KWQNKEE
-182 EDFLKKD
+182 EEFIKNE
-189 SKNADAS
+189 SKNANAS

-206 SDPTDEKLNDL
+206 SDPSDEKLGDVK
-217 TLAYKFDIYAEKPL
+217 LAYKFDIYAEKPL

-241 NGKILGTDAIIHEV
+241 DGKVLGTNALIHET
-255 NTPGTATTA
+255 NAPGTATTA
-264 YSGSRSIVADSY
+264 YSGNRSIVADSY
-276 NGSYRLRET
+276 NGSYRLREA

-291 SVETYNLKKGTNY
+291 AVETYNLKKGTNY
-304 STAVDFTDT
+304 SSAVDFTDT
-313 DNVWNN
+313 DNNWNN

-403 THGMTSKTANLAYQ
+403 THGLTTKTANLAYQ

-425 GFSDVFGNSIERWA
+425 GFSDIFGNTIELWA
-439 RPTQASWT
+439 RPTQASWK

-467 PDTYKGKYWKDA
+467 PDTYKGTYWKDA
-479 SSSCTPQGNPNLPG
+479 SSTCTPQGNPNLPG
-493 YNDSCWVHTNSG
+493 YNDSCGVHTNSG

-512 LLVTGG
+512 LLVNGG
-518 SGTNDNGFA
+518 SGTNDKGFA

-533 GLDKAGAIAYRTLTT
+533 GLDKAAAISYRTLTN
-548 YLTSSSNYANA
+548 YLISSSTYANA

-587 VGVGGGTSPA
+587 VGVGGGTSAA
-597 GLVVT
+597 GKIAAPDAAL
-602 TSTISAYT
+602 YT

-617 DRFTVNFEGKAGKGI
+617 DKFTVEFEGKEGNGI
-632 VELVSLTGKKEIS
+632 VELVSLAGKRELS
-645 EKVEITDGVNK
+645 EKIKITNGNNK
-656 LNIQLPSNILPGVYI
+656 VDVQLPSNILSGVYV

>member
-1 MISIKFYSLFLL
+1 
-13 FYCEK
+13 
-18 FINSSSQSTII
+18 
-29 NMKTKFILVASVAA
+29 MKTKFILVASVAA

-51 TPSKLIPG
+51 TPSKLTPG

-65 EFMRFDKNAP
+65 EFMRFDKNGP
-75 AFQGSPVLFDE
+75 DFKGQPVLFDE
-86 ASQRLSPGQAR
+86 ASQRLSPGQGR

-116 VNDIPV
+116 IDGIPV

-129 QTKDGKIV
+129 QTKGGKIV
-137 GQSGKW
+137 GESGKW
-143 VLNVPKGVEKKANL
+143 IMKVPAGIAKKANV
-157 SENIALQNALS
+157 SEAVALQNALS
-168 FIGAESY
+168 FVGADSY
-175 KWQNREE
+175 KWQNKEE
-182 EDFLKKD
+182 EDFLKKESND
-189 SKNADAS
+189 ANAS
-196 FAPKGELVYY
+196 FAPKGGLVYY

-217 TLAYKFDIYAEKPL
+217 VLAYKFDIYSEKPL

-241 NGKILGTDAIIHEV
+241 NGKVLGVDAIIHEV
-255 NTPGTATTA
+255 NAPGTATTG
-264 YSGSRSIVADSY
+264 YSGNRNIVADSY

-285 GRNGGT
+285 GRNAGT
-291 SVETYNLKKGTNY
+291 AVETYNLKKGTNY
-304 STAVDFTDT
+304 SSAVDFTDT

-333 GAEMTLDYYYTKFGR
+333 GAEMTLDYLYTKFGR

-388 GGKPLTALDV
+388 GGKPLTAIDV

-403 THGMTSKTANLAYQ
+403 THGMTSKTANLVYQ
-417 RESGALNE
+417 REPGALNE
-425 GFSDVFGNSIERWA
+425 GFSDIFGNSIELWA

-479 SSSCTPQGNPNLPG
+479 TTTGCAVPG
-493 YNDSCWVHTNSG
+493 QTTNDYCGVHTNSG

-533 GLDKAGAIAYRTLTT
+533 GLDKAGAVAYRTLTS
-548 YLTSSSNYANA
+548 YLTSTSTYANA

-587 VGVGGGTSPA
+587 VGVGGGTSSA
-597 GLVVT
+597 GL
-602 TSTISAYT
+602 IASASKVSPYK

-617 DRFTVNFEGKAGKGI
+617 DRFMVEFETKAGNGV
-632 VELVSLTGKKEIS
+632 VEVVSLTGKRELS
-645 EKVEITDGVNK
+645 EKVNLTDGENRI
-656 LNIQLPSNILPGVYI
+656 NIQLPSNILPGVYV
-671 VTVNGQKAGNL
+671 VTVNGQNAGNL

>member
-1 MISIKFYSLFLL
+1 
-13 FYCEK
+13 
-18 FINSSSQSTII
+18 
-29 NMKTKFILVASVAA
+29 MKTKFILVASVAA
-43 CSFVFGQN
+43 FSFVSAQN
-51 TPSKLIPG
+51 KPSKLDPG

-65 EFMRFDKNAP
+65 EFMRFEKNAP

-86 ASQRLSPGQAR
+86 ASQRLSQGQGL
-97 KLGLEKDA
+97 KLGLERDA

-291 SVETYNLKKGTNY
+291 TVETYNLKKGTNY

-439 RPTQASWT
+439 RPAQASWT

-518 SGTNDNGFA
+518 SGTNDNSFA
-527 YNVSGI
+527 YNVTGI

-559 RTYSLQAAADLY
+559 RTYSIQAATDLY
-571 GAGSN
+571 GATSN
-576 EVTQVTNAWNA
+576 EVTQVKNAWNA
-587 VGVGGGTSPA
+587 VGVGGGTSAA
-597 GLVVT
+597 GKVAAVDTQL
-602 TSTISAYT
+602 YT

-645 EKVEITDGVNK
+645 EKVELTDGINK
-656 LNIQLPSNILPGVYI
+656 VNIQLPSNMLPGVYI

>member
-1 MISIKFYSLFLL
+1 
-13 FYCEK
+13 
-18 FINSSSQSTII
+18 
-29 NMKTKFILVASVAA
+29 MKTKFILAVSVAA

-65 EFMRFDKNAP
+65 EFMRFDKNGP
-75 AFQGSPVLFDE
+75 EFKGSPVLFDE
-86 ASQRLSPGQAR
+86 TSQRLSPGQSR
-97 KLGLEKDA
+97 KLGNEVDQ

-129 QTKDGKIV
+129 QTKNGKIV
-137 GQSGKW
+137 GQTGKW
-143 VLNVPKGVEKKANL
+143 MLNVPKAVERKANL
-157 SENIALQNALS
+157 SEEIALQSALS
-168 FIGAESY
+168 FVGAESY
-175 KWQNREE
+175 KWQNKDEE
-182 EDFLKKD
+182 EFIKKETND
-189 SKNADAS
+189 ASAS

-217 TLAYKFDIYAEKPL
+217 RLAYKFDIYSEKPL

-241 NGKILGTDAIIHEV
+241 NGKVLGVDAIIHDV
-255 NTPGTATTA
+255 NAPGTATTA
-264 YSGSRSIVADSY
+264 YSGNRNIVTDSY

-291 SVETYNLKKGTNY
+291 PVETYNLKKGTSY
-304 STAVDFTDT
+304 SAAVDFTDT

-333 GAEMTLDYYYTKFGR
+333 GAEMTVDYLYTKFGR
-348 KSIDNNNFAIKSYV
+348 KSIDNNHFAIKSYV

-381 DGSSTTN
+381 DGSSSTN
-388 GGKPLTALDV
+388 GGKPLTAIDV

-403 THGMTSKTANLAYQ
+403 AHGMTSKTANLVYQ

-425 GFSDVFGNSIERWA
+425 GFSDIFGNSIERWA

-461 PNAYSQ
+461 PNAYGQ
-467 PDTYKGKYWKDA
+467 PDTYLGTYWKATTTSGCA
-479 SSSCTPQGNPNLPG
+479 SPSQA
-493 YNDSCWVHTNSG
+493 NDYCGVHTNSG

-518 SGTNDNGFA
+518 SGTNDKGFA

-533 GLDKAGAIAYRTLTT
+533 GLDKAAAVAYRTLTT
-548 YLTSSSNYANA
+548 YLISTSTYANA

-587 VGVGGGTSPA
+587 VGVGGGTSPS
-597 GLVVT
+597 GLVA
-602 TSTISAYT
+602 SANNASLFT

-617 DRFTVNFEGKAGKGI
+617 DMFTIAFESKEGKGT
-632 VELVSLTGKKEIS
+632 VELTSLTGKREIS
-645 EKVEITDGVNK
+645 EKVTLTDGVNK
-656 LNIQLPSNILPGVYI
+656 LNIKLPSNMLPGVYI

>member
-1 MISIKFYSLFLL
+1 
-13 FYCEK
+13 
-18 FINSSSQSTII
+18 
-29 NMKTKFILVASVAA
+29 MKTKFILAVSVAA

-65 EFMRFDKNAP
+65 EFMRFDKNGP
-75 AFQGSPVLFDE
+75 EFKGSPVLFDE
-86 ASQRLSPGQAR
+86 TSQRLSPGQSR
-97 KLGLEKDA
+97 KLGNEVDQ

-129 QTKDGKIV
+129 QTKNGKIV
-137 GQSGKW
+137 GQTGKW
-143 VLNVPKGVEKKANL
+143 MLNVPKAVERKANL
-157 SENIALQNALS
+157 SEEIALQSALS
-168 FIGAESY
+168 FVGAESY
-175 KWQNREE
+175 KWQNKDEE
-182 EDFLKKD
+182 EFIKKETND
-189 SKNADAS
+189 ASAS

-217 TLAYKFDIYAEKPL
+217 RLAYKFDIYSEKPL

-241 NGKILGTDAIIHEV
+241 NGKVLGVDAIIHDV
-255 NTPGTATTA
+255 NAPGTATTA
-264 YSGSRSIVADSY
+264 YSGNRNIVTDSY

-291 SVETYNLKKGTNY
+291 PVETYNLKKGTSY
-304 STAVDFTDT
+304 SAAVDFTDT

-333 GAEMTLDYYYTKFGR
+333 GAEMTVDYLYTKFGR
-348 KSIDNNNFAIKSYV
+348 KSIDNNHFAIKSYV

-381 DGSSTTN
+381 DGSSSTN
-388 GGKPLTALDV
+388 GGKPLTAIDV

-403 THGMTSKTANLAYQ
+403 AHGMTSKTANLVYQ

-425 GFSDVFGNSIERWA
+425 GFSDIFGNSIERWA
-439 RPTQASWT
+439 RPTKASWT

-461 PNAYSQ
+461 PNAYGQ
-467 PDTYKGKYWKDA
+467 PDTYLGTYWKATTTSGCA
-479 SSSCTPQGNPNLPG
+479 SPSQA
-493 YNDSCWVHTNSG
+493 NDYCGVHTNSG

-518 SGTNDNGFA
+518 SGTNDKGFA

-533 GLDKAGAIAYRTLTT
+533 GLDKAAAIAYRTLTT
-548 YLTSSSNYANA
+548 YLISTSTYANA

-587 VGVGGGTSPA
+587 VGVGGGTSPS
-597 GLVVT
+597 GLVA
-602 TSTISAYT
+602 SANNASLFT

-617 DRFTVNFEGKAGKGI
+617 DMFTIAFESKEGKGT
-632 VELVSLTGKKEIS
+632 VELTSLTGKREIS
-645 EKVEITDGVNK
+645 EKVTLTDGVNK
-656 LNIQLPSNILPGVYI
+656 LNIKLPSNMLPGVYI

>member
-1 MISIKFYSLFLL
+1 M
-13 FYCEK
+13 
-18 FINSSSQSTII
+18 N
-29 NMKTKFILVASVAA
+29 TKFILVASVAA
-43 CSFVFGQN
+43 CSFVFAQN
-51 TPSKLIPG
+51 TPSKLDPG

-65 EFMRFDKNAP
+65 DFMRFEKNAP

-86 ASQRLSPGQAR
+86 ASQRLSQGQGL

-116 VNDIPV
+116 VNGIPV

-129 QTKDGKIV
+129 QTKGGKIV

-143 VLNVPKGVEKKANL
+143 VLNVPKGVEKKANI
-157 SENIALQNALS
+157 SESIALQNALS

-175 KWQNREE
+175 KWQNKEE
-182 EDFLKKD
+182 EDFIRRD
-189 SKNADAS
+189 SDAS
-196 FAPKGELVYY
+196 FVPKGELVYY

-241 NGKILGTDAIIHEV
+241 NGKVLGTDAIIHEV

-291 SVETYNLKKGTNY
+291 AVETYNLKKGTNY
-304 STAVDFTDT
+304 SSAVDFTDT

-425 GFSDVFGNSIERWA
+425 GFSDVFGNSIELWA

-447 LGEDFSYVIRDMAN
+447 LGEDFSYVIRDMSN

-518 SGTNDNGFA
+518 SGTNDNSFA

-559 RTYSLQAAADLY
+559 RTYSIQAATDLY
-571 GAGSN
+571 GATSN
-576 EVTQVTNAWNA
+576 EVTQVKNAWNA
-587 VGVGGGTSPA
+587 VGVGGGTSAA
-597 GLVVT
+597 GKVAATDAQL
-602 TSTISAYT
+602 YT

-617 DRFTVNFEGKAGKGI
+617 DRFTINFEGKAGKGI

-645 EKVEITDGVNK
+645 EKVEITDGTNK
-656 LNIQLPSNILPGVYI
+656 LNIQLPSNMLPGVYV

-682 IKK
+682 LKK

>member
-1 MISIKFYSLFLL
+1 M
-13 FYCEK
+13 E
-18 FINSSSQSTII
+18 T
-29 NMKTKFILVASVAA
+29 
-43 CSFVFGQN
+43 
-51 TPSKLIPG
+51 
-59 KSGLHA
+59 
-65 EFMRFDKNAP
+65 DK
-75 AFQGSPVLFDE
+75 
-86 ASQRLSPGQAR
+86 
-97 KLGLEKDA
+97 

-122 EYGMMAV
+122 EYGMMSV

-143 VLNVPKGVEKKANL
+143 VLKVSQGIEKKSNI
-157 SENIALQNALS
+157 SENIALQNALA
-168 FIGAESY
+168 FVGADQY
-175 KWQNREE
+175 KWQNKEDEE
-182 EDFLKKD
+182 FIKKELKD
-189 SKNADAS
+189 DNAS

-206 SDPTDEKLNDL
+206 SEPTDEKLRDL
-217 TLAYKFDIYAEKPL
+217 KLAYKFDIYAEKPL

-241 NGKILGTDAIIHEV
+241 NGKVLGTDAIIHEI
-255 NTPGTATTA
+255 NTPGTATTV
-264 YSGSRSIVADSY
+264 YSGSRNVTTDSY
-276 NGSYRLRET
+276 GGSYRLRET

-291 SVETYNLKKGTNY
+291 AVETYNLKKTTNFA
-304 STAVDFTDT
+304 SAVDFTDT
-313 DNVWNN
+313 DNAWNN
-319 VNTNKDQYATDAHW
+319 VNTNKDQYAADAHW
-333 GAEMTLDYYYTKFGR
+333 GAEMTLDYYFTKFGR
-348 KSIDNNNFAIKSYV
+348 KSIDNNHFAIKSYV
-362 HYSTNYFNA
+362 HYGNNIFNA
-371 FWDGSRMTYG
+371 YWDGARMLYG

-388 GGKPLTALDV
+388 GGKPLTAIDV

-403 THGMTSKTANLAYQ
+403 THGMTSKTANLVYQ
-417 RESGALNE
+417 REPGALNE
-425 GFSDVFGNSIERWA
+425 GFSDIFGNTIERWA

-461 PNAYSQ
+461 PNAYRQ
-467 PDTYKGKYWKDA
+467 PDTYKGTYWKDA
-479 SSSCTPQGNPNLPG
+479 STTGCAVPSQTT
-493 YNDSCWVHTNSG
+493 NDYCGVHTNSG

-518 SGTNDNGFA
+518 TGTNDNGFA

-548 YLTSSSNYANA
+548 YLISTSTYANT

-576 EVTQVTNAWNA
+576 EVIQVTNAWNA

-597 GLVVT
+597 GLIAAAVNE
-602 TSTISAYT
+602 SPYA

-617 DRFTVNFEGKAGKGI
+617 DRFTVVFNGKAGKGT
-632 VELVSLTGKKEIS
+632 VELVNLTGRRELS
-645 EKVEITDGVNK
+645 EKVNLTDGANRVE
-656 LNIQLPSNILPGVYI
+656 IQLPSNMLPGVYI